1 MSRRSSRAAKKVNY
15 VAIDVDDSENEDVY
29 TEPITVS
36 DSSEEDGEPAPAS
49 KRKRVIPRST
59 KATRGPKK
67 AKSAIIDTPEVSGPV
82 EEPHVTSRHDPTRLL
97 PYVPAL
103 LDWFENQRDVRG
115 MPWRKVYDP
124 NLTKKERGQR
134 AYEVLV
140 SEIMLQQTQVATVI
154 PYYNRWLEKFPT
166 LETLAAAE
174 LADVHALWKGLGYY
188 RRAGFLLAA
197 AKKVKD
203 EYGGHIPEDAKVMQ
217 KEVPG
222 MGRYTAGAV
231 ASIAYGI
238 KAPVLDGN
246 VQRLLS
252 RALALYANPK
262 SKQALDILWGAATV
276 LVEAPVNINADSI
289 GALPGNMNQAL
300 IELGSTV
307 CKPTTPSCG
316 ECPLSAGC
324 AANEISKPTATTKPS
339 VADIEEICGICSP
352 LPTTN
357 LSVTRFPMKIE
368 KKKAR
373 VETSV
378 VCAIKWT
385 STGGDEWWLMAK
397 RPETGLLAGLWEFPT
412 IDLPSISRPSPE
424 ASDSENDGVA
434 SQLLTSMPSVVL
446 PKLLAPSFS
455 RAQVQS
461 PKHIGSVPHIF
472 SHIHK
477 TYEVVY
483 STVEWHGDNPP
494 ELYTLP
500 NASKNKEGL
509 KSKRKRAGIT
519 TEYILPAE
527 SRWIPNEAVMQQN
540 TGVGTQKVWDLMVA
554 KDVV

>member
-1 MSRRSSRAAKKVNY
+1 MSRRSSRAVKKVNY
-15 VAIDVDDSENEDVY
+15 IAIDIDGSEHEDVY
-29 TEPITVS
+29 TEPITIT
-36 DSSEEDGEPAPAS
+36 DSSEEEDRELAPAS
-49 KRKRVIPRST
+49 KRKRVISRST
-59 KATRGPKK
+59 KAARGPKK
-67 AKSAIIDTPEVSGPV
+67 VKSASTDALEAPGPV
-82 EEPHVTSRHDPTRLL
+82 EKSHATSRHDPTRLL

-124 NLTKKERGQR
+124 NLAKQERGQR

-197 AKKVKD
+197 AKKVK
-203 EYGGHIPEDAKVMQ
+203 ETYGGHIPEDARVMQ

-262 SKQALDILWGAATV
+262 SKQALDILW
-276 LVEAPVNINADSI
+276 DSI
-289 GALPGNMNQAL
+289 GALPGNINQAL

-307 CKPTTPSCG
+307 CKPTNPSCG

-324 AANEISKPTATTKPS
+324 AANEISKLTTTTTKPP

-352 LPTTN
+352 LPTTSF
-357 LSVTRFPMKIE
+357 SVVRFPMKIE

-378 VCAIKWT
+378 VCTMKWT
-385 STGGDEWWLMAK
+385 SAGGDQWWLMTK

-412 IDLPSISRPSPE
+412 IDLPSTSQASPD
-424 ASDSENDGVA
+424 ASDDDGMIA
-434 SQLLTSMPSVVL
+434 SAL
-446 PKLLAPSFS
+446 
-455 RAQVQS
+455 
-461 PKHIGSVPHIF
+461 
-472 SHIHK
+472 
-477 TYEVVY
+477 
-483 STVEWHGDNPP
+483 
-494 ELYTLP
+494 
-500 NASKNKEGL
+500 
-509 KSKRKRAGIT
+509 
-519 TEYILPAE
+519 
-527 SRWIPNEAVMQQN
+527 
-540 TGVGTQKVWDLMVA
+540 
-554 KDVV
+554 

>member
-1 MSRRSSRAAKKVNY
+1 MSRRSSRAVKKVNY
-15 VAIDVDDSENEDVY
+15 IAIDIDGSEHEDVY
-29 TEPITVS
+29 TEPITIT
-36 DSSEEDGEPAPAS
+36 DSSEEEDRELAPAS
-49 KRKRVIPRST
+49 KRKRVISRST
-59 KATRGPKK
+59 KAARGPKK
-67 AKSAIIDTPEVSGPV
+67 VKSASTDALEAPGPV
-82 EEPHVTSRHDPTRLL
+82 EKSHATSRHDPTRLL

-124 NLTKKERGQR
+124 NLAKQERGQR

-197 AKKVKD
+197 AKKVK
-203 EYGGHIPEDAKVMQ
+203 ETYGGHIPEDARVMQ

-276 LVEAPVNINADSI
+276 LVEAPVNTNTDSV
-289 GALPGNMNQAL
+289 GALPGNINQAL
-300 IELGSTV
+300 IELGST
-307 CKPTTPSCG
+307 
-316 ECPLSAGC
+316 
-324 AANEISKPTATTKPS
+324 ISKLTTTITKPP

-352 LPTTN
+352 LPTTSF
-357 LSVTRFPMKIE
+357 SVARFPMKVE

-378 VCAIKWT
+378 VCTMKWT
-385 STGGDEWWLMAK
+385 SAGGDQWWLMTK

-412 IDLPSISRPSPE
+412 IDLPSTSQASPD
-424 ASDSENDGVA
+424 ASDDDGMIA
-434 SQLLTSMPSVVL
+434 SALLTSMPSVVL
-446 PKLLAPSFS
+446 PKLLASS
-455 RAQVQS
+455 SSGARVQS
-461 PKHIGSVPHIF
+461 PKYIGSIPHIF

-477 TYEVVY
+477 TYEIVY
-483 STVEWHGDNPP
+483 SIVEWHGDNPP
-494 ELYTLP
+494 ELGALH
-500 NASKNKEGL
+500 NASKAKESV
-509 KSKRKRAGIT
+509 KSKRKRADT
-519 TEYILPAE
+519 STEYVLPVE
-527 SRWIPNEAVMQQN
+527 SRWIPNEAVIQQ
-540 TGVGTQKVWDLMVA
+540 K
-554 KDVV
+554 

>member
-1 MSRRSSRAAKKVNY
+1 MCLLCPPNSPHVSPVISSVKKVNY
-15 VAIDVDDSENEDVY
+15 IAIDIDGSEHEDVY
-29 TEPITVS
+29 TEPITIT
-36 DSSEEDGEPAPAS
+36 DSSEEEDRELAPAS
-49 KRKRVIPRST
+49 KRKRVISRST
-59 KATRGPKK
+59 KAARRGPKK
-67 AKSAIIDTPEVSGPV
+67 VKSASTDALEAPGPV
-82 EEPHVTSRHDPTRLL
+82 EKSHATSRHDPTRLL

-115 MPWRKVYDP
+115 WC
-124 NLTKKERGQR
+124 RGAR
-134 AYEVLV
+134 LCF
-140 SEIMLQQTQVATVI
+140 QQTQVATVI

-197 AKKVKD
+197 AKKVK
-203 EYGGHIPEDAKVMQ
+203 ETYGGHIPEDARVMQ

-276 LVEAPVNINADSI
+276 LVEGPVNTDTDSI
-289 GALPGNMNQAL
+289 GALPGNINQAL

-307 CKPTTPSCG
+307 CKPTNPSCG

-324 AANEISKPTATTKPS
+324 AANEISKLTTTTTKPP

-352 LPTTN
+352 LPTTSF
-357 LSVTRFPMKIE
+357 SVVRFPMKIE

-378 VCAIKWT
+378 VCTMKWT
-385 STGGDEWWLMAK
+385 SAGGDQWWLMTK

-412 IDLPSISRPSPE
+412 IDLPSTSQASPD
-424 ASDSENDGVA
+424 ASDDDGMIA
-434 SQLLTSMPSVVL
+434 SALLTSMPSVVL
-446 PKLLAPSFS
+446 PKLLASS
-455 RAQVQS
+455 SSGARVQS
-461 PKHIGSVPHIF
+461 PKYIGSIPHIF

-483 STVEWHGDNPP
+483 SIVEWHGDNPP
-494 ELYTLP
+494 ELGALH
-500 NASKNKEGL
+500 NASKAKESV
-509 KSKRKRAGIT
+509 KSKRKRADT
-519 TEYILPAE
+519 STEYALPVE
-527 SRWIPNEAVMQQN
+527 SRWIPNEAVIQQ
-540 TGVGTQKVWDLMVA
+540 K
-554 KDVV
+554 

>member
-1 MSRRSSRAAKKVNY
+1 MSRRSSRAVKKVNY
-15 VAIDVDDSENEDVY
+15 IAIDIDGSEHEDVY
-29 TEPITVS
+29 TEPITIT
-36 DSSEEDGEPAPAS
+36 DSSEEEDRELVPAS
-49 KRKRVIPRST
+49 KRKRVISRST
-59 KATRGPKK
+59 KAARGPKK
-67 AKSAIIDTPEVSGPV
+67 VKSASTDALEAPGPV
-82 EEPHVTSRHDPTRLL
+82 EKSHATSRHDPTRLL

-124 NLTKKERGQR
+124 NLAKQERGQR

-197 AKKVKD
+197 AKKVK
-203 EYGGHIPEDAKVMQ
+203 ETYGGHIPEDARVMQ

-276 LVEAPVNINADSI
+276 LVEAPVNTNTDSV
-289 GALPGNMNQAL
+289 GALPGNINQAL

-307 CKPTTPSCG
+307 CKPTNPSCG

-324 AANEISKPTATTKPS
+324 AANEISKLTTTITKPP

-352 LPTTN
+352 LPTTSF
-357 LSVTRFPMKIE
+357 SVARFPMKVE

-378 VCAIKWT
+378 VCTMKWT
-385 STGGDEWWLMAK
+385 SAGGDQWWLMTK

-412 IDLPSISRPSPE
+412 IDLPSTSQASPD
-424 ASDSENDGVA
+424 ASDDDGMIA
-434 SQLLTSMPSVVL
+434 SALLTSMPSVVL
-446 PKLLAPSFS
+446 PKLLASS
-455 RAQVQS
+455 SSGARVQS
-461 PKHIGSVPHIF
+461 PKYIGSIPHIF

-477 TYEVVY
+477 TYEIVY
-483 STVEWHGDNPP
+483 SIVEWHGDNPP
-494 ELYTLP
+494 ELGALH
-500 NASKNKEGL
+500 NASKAKESV
-509 KSKRKRAGIT
+509 KSKRKRADT
-519 TEYILPAE
+519 STEYVLPVE
-527 SRWIPNEAVMQQN
+527 SRWIPNEAVIQQ
-540 TGVGTQKVWDLMVA
+540 K
-554 KDVV
+554 